1 MGNFSKIQKLLIAV
15 ALWIAAGFFSI
26 CIILTINKV

>member
-15 ALWIAAGFFSI
+15 ALWIAAGFFFYMYY
-26 CIILTINKV
+26 INNK